1 MDQKS
6 TATSPF
12 NLVASSLEPT
22 PSLDWRAYFQ
32 MTKPTI
38 SLLVV
43 VTVIPAL
50 FLTQDGFPG
59 LRLSF
64 VALFGTFLASGSAA
78 IFNHLVDQDID
89 QHMKRTKARP
99 IPAGKVSTTKAA
111 VLAVSMA
118 VASFVLLY
126 QFATPLAAWLG
137 VAANFF
143 YVVIYTMY
151 LKRRTVQNIVI
162 GGAAGC
168 VGPLIGW
175 SATTGTLAWPA
186 WALFGIIF
194 FWTPPHF
201 WSLAIKY
208 KDDYARANIPMLPTV
223 KGLEVTRKQI
233 FFYTVLLI
241 PTVFS
246 LSVFGVAGWIYTIL
260 AGGLTLYFVWL
271 AFRLYQTKE
280 NLRAMP
286 LFFYSC
292 FYLFGVFGALTI
304 DRIVTLTN
312 G

>member
-6 TATSPF
+6 TAQSFP
-12 NLVASSLEPT
+12 LAASSLSAPVI
-22 PSLDWRAYFQ
+22 DWRSYFQ

-50 FLTQDGFPG
+50 FLTQDSFPS
-59 LRLSF
+59 LEVSF
-64 VALFGTFLASGSAA
+64 IALFGTFLASGSAA

-89 QHMKRTKARP
+89 QHMKRTRARP
-99 IPAGKVSTTKAA
+99 IPAGKVSSVKAA
-111 VLAVSMA
+111 ALAIAMA
-118 VASFVLLY
+118 VASFALLY
-126 QFATPLAAWLG
+126 KFATPLAAWLG

-151 LKRRTVQNIVI
+151 LKRRTVQNIVL

-175 SATTGTLAWPA
+175 AATTGTLAWPA

-233 FFYTVLLI
+233 FFYTLLLI
-241 PTVFS
+241 PTVLS
-246 LSVFGVAGWIYTIL
+246 LSVFGVAGWIYTVL
-260 AGGLTLYFVWL
+260 AGGLTFYFVWL
-271 AFRLYQTKE
+271 AYKLYRTRE
-280 NLRAMP
+280 NQRAMP

-292 FYLFGVFGALTI
+292 FYLFGVFGALTL
-304 DRIVTLTN
+304 DRILALMN
-312 G
+312 

>member
-6 TATSPF
+6 TAQSFP
-12 NLVASSLEPT
+12 LAASGLSAPVI
-22 PSLDWRAYFQ
+22 DWRSYFQ

-50 FLTQDGFPG
+50 FLTQDSFPS
-59 LRLSF
+59 LEVSF
-64 VALFGTFLASGSAA
+64 IALFGTFLASGSAA

-89 QHMKRTKARP
+89 QHMKRTRARP
-99 IPAGKVSTTKAA
+99 IPAGKVSSVKAA
-111 VLAVSMA
+111 ALAIAMA
-118 VASFVLLY
+118 VASFALLY
-126 QFATPLAAWLG
+126 KFATPLAAWLG

-151 LKRRTVQNIVI
+151 LKRRTVQNIVL

-175 SATTGTLAWPA
+175 AATTGTLAWPA

-233 FFYTVLLI
+233 FFYTLLLI
-241 PTVFS
+241 PTVLS
-246 LSVFGVAGWIYTIL
+246 LSVFGVAGWIYTVL
-260 AGGLTLYFVWL
+260 AGGLTFYFVWL
-271 AFRLYQTKE
+271 AYKLYRTRE
-280 NLRAMP
+280 NQRAMP

-292 FYLFGVFGALTI
+292 FYLFGVFGALTL
-304 DRIVTLTN
+304 DRILALMN
-312 G
+312 

>member
-1 MDQKS
+1 MEQKS
-6 TATSPF
+6 TSVSSFPLA
-12 NLVASSLEPT
+12 ASADDSAVL
-22 PSLDWRAYFQ
+22 LDWRSYFQ
-32 MTKPTI
+32 LTKPTI

-50 FLTQDGFPG
+50 FMTQDGFPG
-59 LRLSF
+59 LEVSF
-64 VALFGTFLASGSAA
+64 IALLGTFLASGSAA

-89 QHMKRTKARP
+89 QYMKRTRARP
-99 IPAGKVSTTKAA
+99 LPSGRISPVRAGT
-111 VLAVSMA
+111 LAIAMA
-118 VASFVLLY
+118 IGSFVLLHTY
-126 QFATPLAAWLG
+126 ASPLAAWLG

-151 LKRRTVQNIVI
+151 LKRRTVQNIVL

-175 SATTGTLAWPA
+175 AATTGRLDWPA
-186 WALFGIIF
+186 WALFAIIF
-194 FWTPPHF
+194 LWTPPHF

-233 FFYTVLLI
+233 FYYTVLLI
-241 PTVFS
+241 PAVFS
-246 LSVFGVAGWIYTIL
+246 LSIFGEAGWIYSVL

-271 AFRLYQTKE
+271 AYKLYQTKE
-280 NLRAMP
+280 NQRAMP

-292 FYLFGVFGALTI
+292 FYLFGVFGALTL
-304 DRIVTLTN
+304 DRILKIVS
-312 G
+312 